1 MSNFKNWF
9 KNLLVNFTRVFKRYP
24 VTCFFAALLTLVVFE
39 FIITDNNGEPWPSE
53 RILISLGWGCGL
65 AMLLNAAFELF
76 CNIRTVKLW
85 QRLTGYGV
93 IVAIAAACA
102 CGCMFDDIL
111 SLEVLIAMAFA
122 AFLCILLPISYSR
135 DPYKVWNYHARLV
148 VAYFING
155 ILCQIVAMSIGGI
168 ILSVELLFDL
178 QLNTLVEMMLTFVGF
193 FLTPCC
199 ILALMPTDMETL
211 APQPN
216 PHKLIRFLAQYI
228 LLPLICVEG
237 VILYIYGITILVRWE
252 LPVGGVV
259 WLVFSYAIIGLLIW
273 YLLMPY
279 YLSEEKQWVRFFHRG
294 FFISLLP
301 LLALLFVG
309 LFRRIGDY
317 GLTTNRYIVF
327 VISAW
332 LAVIAIIFSIKKLK
346 NVTPLIL
353 SLLVVTLL
361 TLFGPWSMSNLPDRM
376 QTARF
381 EKLATEYGV
390 LKDGHIVAA
399 KEPLTR
405 EQNIALSLCIDYFTD
420 YSYRHTEEF
429 TQKYF
434 NLSKED
440 LEKLKKKAE
449 EQEHIYKNHA
459 MILMEQMNGKY
470 IGSWERSPE
479 VEAVIETDES
489 SFTFSKSYT
498 QEHQLLSTK
507 GYDYTFVFSEYDND
521 KHSETFHGDNLQI
534 VITTEFEKDTC
545 ITFKING
552 EKFRI
557 NVCDSLQIAELL
569 PEVREYTLEFPTT
582 TIHHEDERVSLLLDV
597 SSLGIRQKADGAIFM
612 ENVRFTGFVR
622 KKE

>member
-9 KNLLVNFTRVFKRYP
+9 KSLLVNFTRVFKRYP
-24 VTCFFAALLTLVVFE
+24 ATCFFAALLTLVVFD

-53 RILISLGWGCGL
+53 RIFISCGWGCGL
-65 AMLLNAAFELF
+65 AVLLSAAFELF

-85 QRLTGYGV
+85 QRLTGHGI

-102 CGCMFDDIL
+102 CGCMFDNIL

-122 AFLCILLPISYSR
+122 AFLCVLLPISYSR

-148 VAYFING
+148 VAIIIAS
-155 ILCQIVAMSIGGI
+155 ILCDIIAWSIGGI
-168 ILSVELLFDL
+168 GLSISLLFKINL
-178 QLNTLVEMMLTFVGF
+178 TRLLEMLMAFIF
-193 FLTPCC
+193 IFLMCC
-199 ILALMPTDMETL
+199 CTLALIPTDEESYST
-211 APQPN
+211 QPN

-228 LLPLICVEG
+228 LLPLICIEG
-237 VILYIYGITILVRWE
+237 IILYIYGITILVRWE

-301 LLALLFVG
+301 LLGLLFVG
-309 LFRRIGDY
+309 LFRRISDY

-332 LAVIAIIFSIKKLK
+332 LAIISIIFSIKKLK

-361 TLFGPWSMSNLPDRM
+361 TLFGPWSMNNLPERT
-376 QTARF
+376 QIARF
-381 EKLATEYGV
+381 EKLATEYGL
-390 LKDGHIVAA
+390 LKNGHIVASE
-399 KEPLTR
+399 KSLTL
-405 EQNIALSLCIDYFTD
+405 EQNIAMSYCIDYFTD
-420 YSYRHTEEF
+420 YNYHHTDEF

-434 NLSKED
+434 NLSEEECQKLADKEGVGKCEVLMKKMNGEYIWSWNRNPEV
-440 LEKLKKKAE
+440 LEKNLP
-449 EQEHIYKNHA
+449 
-459 MILMEQMNGKY
+459 ILFFEFN
-470 IGSWERSPE
+470 
-479 VEAVIETDES
+479 
-489 SFTFSKSYT
+489 KSDT
-498 QEHQLLSTK
+498 QNHQLFPTK
-507 GYDYTFVFSEYDND
+507 GFDYVFAFSEYSDD
-521 KHSETFHGDNLQI
+521 KRSETFHGDKLQI
-534 VITTEFEKDTC
+534 DITTEFKKDSC

-552 EKFRI
+552 DKFRI
-557 NVCDSLQIAELL
+557 NVCDSLHIARLL
-569 PEVREYTLEFPTT
+569 SEDYAREVDLPTT
-582 TIHHEDERVSLLLDV
+582 TIRHEDERVSLLLDV
-597 SSLGIRQKADGAIFM
+597 SSLRIRQKADGAIIM
-612 ENVRFTGFVR
+612 VNVRFTGFVR

>member
-24 VTCFFAALLTLVVFE
+24 ATCFFAALLTLVVFD
-39 FIITDNNGEPWPSE
+39 FIITNNNDEPWPSE
-53 RILISLGWGCGL
+53 RILISCGWGCGL
-65 AMLLNAAFELF
+65 AVLLSAAFELF

-85 QRLTGYGV
+85 QRLTGYGI

-102 CGCMFDDIL
+102 CGCMFDNIL

-122 AFLCILLPISYSR
+122 AFLCVLLPISYSR

-199 ILALMPTDMETL
+199 TLALIPTDEESYST
-211 APQPN
+211 QPN
-216 PHKLIRFLAQYI
+216 PHKLVRFLSQYI

-301 LLALLFVG
+301 LLGLLFVG
-309 LFRRIGDY
+309 LFRRISDY

-332 LAVIAIIFSIKKLK
+332 FTVIAIIFSIKKLK

-361 TLFGPWSMSNLPDRM
+361 TLFGPWSMSNLPERT
-376 QTARF
+376 QIARF
-381 EKLATEYGV
+381 EKLATEYGL
-390 LKDGHIVAA
+390 LKDGHIVASE
-399 KEPLTR
+399 KSLTL
-405 EQNIALSLCIDYFTD
+405 EQNIAMSHCIDYFTD
-420 YSYRHTEEF
+420 YNYHHTDEF

-434 NLSKED
+434 NLSEEECQKLADKEGVGKCEV
-440 LEKLKKKAE
+440 LMKK
-449 EQEHIYKNHA
+449 
-459 MILMEQMNGKY
+459 MNGEY
-470 IGSWERSPE
+470 IWSWDRNPERSVEE
-479 VEAVIETDES
+479 VTDH
-489 SFTFSKSYT
+489 FFVFNKNYT
-498 QEHQLLSTK
+498 QNHQLLPTK
-507 GYDYTFVFSEYDND
+507 GFDYVFAFSEYSDD
-521 KHSETFHGDNLQI
+521 KRSETFHGDKLQI
-534 VITTEFEKDTC
+534 DITTEFKKDSC

-552 EKFRI
+552 DKFRI
-557 NVCDSLQIAELL
+557 NVCDSLHIARLL
-569 PEVREYTLEFPTT
+569 SEDYAREVDLPTT
-582 TIHHEDERVSLLLDV
+582 TIRHEDERVSLLIDV
-597 SSLGIRQKADGAIFM
+597 SSLGIRQKNDGVIFM
-612 ENVRFTGFVR
+612 DEISFTGFVR
-622 KKE
+622 KKTSTKQPK

>member
-24 VTCFFAALLTLVVFE
+24 ATCFFAALLTLVVFE

-53 RILISLGWGCGL
+53 RILISCGWGCGL

-76 CNIRTVKLW
+76 CNIRPVKLW
-85 QRLTGYGV
+85 QRLTGHGV
-93 IVAIAAACA
+93 IVAIAAACT
-102 CGCMFDDIL
+102 CGCLFDDIL

-252 LPVGGVV
+252 LPIGGVV

-301 LLALLFVG
+301 LLGLLFVG

-332 LAVIAIIFSIKKLK
+332 LAIISIIFSIKKLK

-353 SLLVVTLL
+353 SLIVVTLL
-361 TLFGPWSMSNLPDRM
+361 TLFGPWSMNNLPERT
-376 QTARF
+376 QIARF
-381 EKLATEYGV
+381 EKLATEYGL
-390 LKDGHIVAA
+390 LKDGHIVASE
-399 KEPLTR
+399 KPLTP
-405 EQNIALSLCIDYFTD
+405 EQNIAMSNCIDYFTD
-420 YSYRHTEEF
+420 YNYHHTDKF

-434 NLSKED
+434 NLSEEECQKLADKEGVGKREV
-440 LEKLKKKAE
+440 LMKK
-449 EQEHIYKNHA
+449 
-459 MILMEQMNGKY
+459 MNGEY
-470 IGSWERSPE
+470 IWSWDRNPE
-479 VEAVIETDES
+479 ITVEEVTGHFFD
-489 SFTFSKSYT
+489 FNKNYT
-498 QEHQLLSTK
+498 QNHQLLPTK
-507 GYDYTFVFSEYDND
+507 GYDYTFVFSEYNDD
-521 KHSETFHGDNLQI
+521 KHSETFHGDKLQI
-534 VITTEFEKDTC
+534 DITTEFKKDSC

-552 EKFRI
+552 DKFRI
-557 NVCDSLQIAELL
+557 NVCDSLHIARLL
-569 PEVREYTLEFPTT
+569 SEDYAREMDLPTT
-582 TIHHEDERVSLLLDV
+582 TIHHEDERVSLLIDV
-597 SSLGIRQKADGAIFM
+597 SSLRVYRKEDGAIFM
-612 ENVRFTGFVR
+612 ENVSFTGFVR

>member
-24 VTCFFAALLTLVVFE
+24 ATCFFAALLTLVVFE

-53 RILISLGWGCGL
+53 RILISCGWGCGL

-76 CNIRTVKLW
+76 CNIRPVKLW
-85 QRLTGYGV
+85 QRLTGHGV
-93 IVAIAAACA
+93 IVAIAAACT
-102 CGCMFDDIL
+102 CGCMFDNIL

-122 AFLCILLPISYSR
+122 AFLCVLLPISYSR

-228 LLPLICVEG
+228 LLPLICIEG
-237 VILYIYGITILVRWE
+237 IILYIYGITILVRWE
-252 LPVGGVV
+252 LPIGGVV

-279 YLSEEKQWVRFFHRG
+279 FLSEKKQWVRFFHRG

-301 LLALLFVG
+301 LLGLLFAG
-309 LFRRIGDY
+309 LFRRISDY

-332 LAVIAIIFSIKKLK
+332 FAVIAIIFSIKKLK
-346 NVTPLIL
+346 NITPLIL

-361 TLFGPWSMSNLPDRM
+361 TLFGPWSMNNLPERT
-376 QTARF
+376 QIARF
-381 EKLATEYGV
+381 EKLATEYGL
-390 LKDGHIVAA
+390 LKDGHIVASE
-399 KEPLTR
+399 EPLTL
-405 EQNIALSLCIDYFTD
+405 EQNIVMSHCIDYFTD
-420 YSYRHTEEF
+420 YNYHHTDEF

-434 NLSKED
+434 NLSEEECQKLADKEGVGKREV
-440 LEKLKKKAE
+440 LMKK
-449 EQEHIYKNHA
+449 
-459 MILMEQMNGKY
+459 MNGEY
-470 IGSWERSPE
+470 IWSWDRNPE
-479 VEAVIETDES
+479 ITVEEVTGHFLD
-489 SFTFSKSYT
+489 FNKNYT
-498 QEHQLLSTK
+498 QNHQLLPTK
-507 GYDYTFVFSEYDND
+507 GYDYTFVFSEYNDD
-521 KHSETFHGDNLQI
+521 KHSETFHGDKLQI
-534 VITTEFEKDTC
+534 DITTEFKKDSC

-552 EKFRI
+552 DKFRI
-557 NVCDSLQIAELL
+557 NVCDSLHIARLL
-569 PEVREYTLEFPTT
+569 SEDYAREMDLPTT
-582 TIHHEDERVSLLLDV
+582 TIHHEDERVSLLIDV
-597 SSLGIRQKADGAIFM
+597 SSLRVYRKEDGAIFM

-622 KKE
+622 KKTSTKQPK